1 MRSRKTK
8 THIEELAK
16 KYGIKISQMEEIA
29 EAPFKFF
36 VQVAS
41 EGNRKTMKFDSVRIM
56 GFGLFLV
63 KEGRKKFLKKLN
75 DDKKYI
81 EN

>member
-8 THIEELAK
+8 IHIEEIAK
-16 KYGIKISQMEEIA
+16 NHGIKPSQMEEIA
-29 EAPFKFF
+29 EAPFRFF
-36 VQVAS
+36 VQIAS
-41 EGNRKTMKFDSVRIM
+41 EGNRQTMKFDAVRIM

-75 DDKKYI
+75 DDRS
-81 EN
+81 